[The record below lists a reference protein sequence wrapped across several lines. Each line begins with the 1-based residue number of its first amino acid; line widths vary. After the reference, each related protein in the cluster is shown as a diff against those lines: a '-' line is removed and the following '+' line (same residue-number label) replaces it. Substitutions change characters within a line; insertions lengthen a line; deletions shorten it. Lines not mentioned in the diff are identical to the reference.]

1 MRRTVPES
9 PRRSA
14 TPHGPRLIAAPG
26 VDVTLSP
33 HRLIALCVPL
43 AVGCVTAPPK
53 PTPKPVTPPEQVVAE
68 PPPPEALP
76 EFAPAADAPPPR
88 ALLTLGLSRPVGRAV
103 AEESR
108 KKLTDYLS
116 AQLGGEVQT
125 RIFDSGDALAA
136 AIVSGEV
143 EAAWLT
149 PLAYVRAAQQTPITP
164 LVKLSRRGFTNYRS
178 VIFAKKGTKAKKA
191 ADLKKKKMAWVGKG
205 SASGR
210 LFPEALLRRLKLDP
224 DKHFAKQV
232 EAADHKEVCQLVLDG
247 KVDAGATLSDE
258 VKDGEKPIPDGCR
271 EAGFDPAK
279 FVVLERTDA
288 IPNDVIAVRAD
299 VPGVVAEKVREALF
313 DLSKLADAP
322 KDIDEIFQADG
333 FAPASDA
340 DFEVVREVEAMLKAQ
355 KQK

>member
-1 MRRTVPES
+1 MRPLL
-9 PRRSA
+9 A
-14 TPHGPRLIAAPG
+14 
-26 VDVTLSP
+26 LS
-33 HRLIALCVPL
+33 L
-43 AVGCVTAPPK
+43 ASLVACATAPK
-53 PTPKPVTPPEQVVAE
+53 PPPPPPPTPPEQVVAE

-76 EFAPAADAPPPR
+76 DFKPADEAPPPR
-88 ALLTLGLSRPVGRAV
+88 ALLVLGLSRPVGRAV

-149 PLAYVRAAQQTPITP
+149 PLAYVRAAEQTPITP
-164 LVKLSRRGFTNYRS
+164 LVKLSRKGFTNYRS

-224 DKHFAKQV
+224 DKFFAKQV

-258 VKDGEKPIPDGCR
+258 VREGEKSIPDGCR

-279 FVVLERTDA
+279 FVVLERTDP

-299 VPGVVAEKVREALF
+299 VPQVVADKVRQALT
-313 DLSKLADAP
+313 DMSQLPDAP
-322 KDIDEIFQADG
+322 AEIEEIFQADG
-333 FAPASDA
+333 FAPAADA
-340 DFEVVREVEAMLKAQ
+340 DFAVVREVEAMIKAQ
-355 KQK
+355 KKP